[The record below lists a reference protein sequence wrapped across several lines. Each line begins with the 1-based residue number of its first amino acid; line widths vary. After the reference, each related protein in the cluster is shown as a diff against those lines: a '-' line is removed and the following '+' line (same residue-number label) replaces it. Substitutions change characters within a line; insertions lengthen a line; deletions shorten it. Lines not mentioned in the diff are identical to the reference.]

1 MRLLRGVASCICAG
15 VSAADSSSGRMPEQ
29 VRAMFHDIVR
39 EHGGL
44 DAEQAE
50 RYVRSLEI
58 ERRWQEEC
66 W

>member
-1 MRLLRGVASCICAG
+1 
-15 VSAADSSSGRMPEQ
+15 MPEQ